1 MPDAATSVPV
11 VAPAKELDIASSR
24 ELGQRLAELAGSPGD
39 AVLDLTQVGFMD
51 SVGLAVVMKASSR
64 FSRQGKSLLL
74 VIEPEGNVD
83 RVLQLAGMRGRLNVV
98 ATRDEALER
107 ASTPR

>member
-11 VAPAKELDIASSR
+11 VAPTKELDIASSR
-24 ELGQRLAELAGSPGD
+24 ELAQRLSELAGSPGD
-39 AVLDLTQVGFMD
+39 AVLDLSQVGFMD
-51 SVGLAVVMKASSR
+51 SVALAVVMKAHNR
-64 FSRQGKSLLL
+64 FSRQGKSLYL

-83 RVLQLAGMRGRLNVV
+83 RVIQLAGMKGRLCVV
-98 ATRDEALER
+98 ASREEALAR

>member
-11 VAPAKELDIASSR
+11 VAPTKELDIASSR